1 MSNFSFSDK
10 KCGTCSYFMGD
21 RKIVNGWFSGESVEC
36 DSCGTCCNQ
45 RCSYYNQRV
54 YSSDHCYSY
63 AKWDCLTYRIEENK
77 RRDAERREIE
87 SREAKIRQA
96 EQEEK
101 ERQYR
106 QWYNSLSP
114 EEKRAEDARIEAKKQ
129 AEAQAFKRNLV
140 ITLIIVVSLATLFGL
155 VKLVQMISFVNSP
168 TGQISSWIYKNSS
181 TNVFRSRYPMEGYK
195 INYSLQYY
203 EKGYETAGKK
213 YSFMASVLLTPE
225 AEHGYSKCYGMVLFN
240 YGEMNNAYL
249 QGQVLYNGVGN
260 IYPHFD
266 FRLRT
271 CPEIEKVSSY
281 NSYDGAGRFIE
292 NEEEAEE
299 DSWRAIKVAIILTN
313 STLKQV
319 NISYSMW

>member
-1 MSNFSFSDK
+1 MSTFWFSDK
-10 KCGTCSYFMGD
+10 KCATCSYFMGD
-21 RKIVNGWFSGESVEC
+21 RKIVDGWFSGESVQC

-45 RCSYYNQRV
+45 RCSYYNKRV
-54 YSSDHCYSY
+54 NASDYCYSY

-77 RRDAERREIE
+77 RRDAEKREIE
-87 SREAKIRQA
+87 AQRRQA
-96 EQEEK
+96 EREER

-129 AEAQAFKRNLV
+129 AEKRALKRGIV
-140 ITLIIVVSLATLFGL
+140 IVLIIIVSLATLFGL
-155 VKLVQMISFVNSP
+155 VKLVQIISFNNSP
-168 TGQISSWIYKNSS
+168 TGQITAWIYKNSS
-181 TNVFRSRYPMEGYK
+181 TNVFRSRYPVEGYG

-203 EKGYETAGKK
+203 EEGYKTAGKK

-240 YGEMNNAYL
+240 YGEMDSAYL
-249 QGQVLYNGVGN
+249 QGQVLYDGVGN

-266 FRLRT
+266 FRLRA
-271 CPEIEKVSSY
+271 CPEIEQTSFY

-319 NISYSMW
+319 NSSYSMW